1 MPKISLS
8 VGAQLWDTT
17 LSNSLKKPEP
27 AKLGYSGFID
37 VLTAIMTQSSEPT
50 RLDRIE
56 AVVAANADAIA
67 ANARDIAELKETQ
80 RQQWA
85 ETRAS
90 IDDVVSMITTLAENT
105 EQYRVQAEIDRRQ
118 AEIDRAEFRATVR
131 AILDALTQRFSGNGH
146 SE

>member
-1 MPKISLS
+1 
-8 VGAQLWDTT
+8 
-17 LSNSLKKPEP
+17 
-27 AKLGYSGFID
+27 
-37 VLTAIMTQSSEPT
+37 MTQSSEPT

-67 ANARDIAELKETQ
+67 ANARDIAELRETQ

-90 IDDVVSMITTLAENT
+90 IDDVVRMIGTLAENT
-105 EQYRVQAEIDRRQ
+105 EQYRRQAEEDRRQ
-118 AEIDRAEFRATVR
+118 AAIDRVEFRATVQS
-131 AILDALTQRFSGNGH
+131 ILDALTQRFSGNGH